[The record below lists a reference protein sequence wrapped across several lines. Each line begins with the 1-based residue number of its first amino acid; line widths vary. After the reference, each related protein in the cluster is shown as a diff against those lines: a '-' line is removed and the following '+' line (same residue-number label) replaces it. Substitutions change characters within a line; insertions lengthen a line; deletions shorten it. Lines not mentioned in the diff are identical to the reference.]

1 MTLAGEAYGSSIR
14 NATENFQTPQSEP
27 RATATEILSKATG
40 RSLDT
45 QELNKSVRAFAFGYL
60 DLWDRIRKE
69 VSETTVF
76 SELKTASWKEKKSGR
91 IHQLTLSFYV
101 QAKVERAPINSNRYK
116 LIGTYFF

>member
-1 MTLAGEAYGSSIR
+1 MDGLRTKAYQAMTHLRTALSKLEEDDRDPDVTLAERRMAARIR

-76 SELKTASWKEKKSGR
+76 SELKDCILEKKIGR
-91 IHQLTLSFYV
+91 IIS
-101 QAKVERAPINSNRYK
+101 
-116 LIGTYFF
+116 